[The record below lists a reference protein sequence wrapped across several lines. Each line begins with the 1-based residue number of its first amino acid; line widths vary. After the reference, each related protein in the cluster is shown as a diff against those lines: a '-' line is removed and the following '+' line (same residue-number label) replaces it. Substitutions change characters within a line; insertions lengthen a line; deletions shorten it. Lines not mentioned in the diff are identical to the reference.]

1 MSIALVLG
9 LIRLGTPSLWID
21 ETFTAHAVRRSY
33 TGVMDQ
39 NHWLYYWIEKVWAS
53 VAGTSEWA
61 LRMPSVFGAMA
72 ACGLLV
78 LLGRRLF
85 DQRVALISAVLLATN
100 PFVVKWSQQ
109 ARGYTL
115 LVALSLVA
123 TLLLLRALDRV
134 SPAAWAGYGL
144 AFAVLIVWHPFS
156 AALLAPVHL
165 VLVLQRRESVR
176 AAHALIATTVA
187 VVLAGPWLVV
197 VAQRESE
204 GGGPTSWLDAPTL
217 GVVTHALLD
226 VSGAAGLGVV
236 LALVGLWVL
245 RREEKQSFA
254 VWLGVWAFGPLVYS
268 LAASAANPI
277 FLDRYLIV
285 SAPAFALLAGNG
297 LAAIRPPWPAVLGT
311 AAVVATTVGLV
322 LWYSRADGDNWR
334 GENWRMAVA
343 TVSER
348 RGADEALLAAP
359 WWGERAISYYSGRV
373 EGSVPESRSAWVLV
387 WSEGD
392 PGFSETS
399 RIVLRLGRHR
409 LVEELSFGRRVRAQH
424 WERRP

>member
-1 MSIALVLG
+1 
-9 LIRLGTPSLWID
+9 
-21 ETFTAHAVRRSY
+21 
-33 TGVMDQ
+33 
-39 NHWLYYWIEKVWAS
+39 
-53 VAGTSEWA
+53 
-61 LRMPSVFGAMA
+61 
-72 ACGLLV
+72 
-78 LLGRRLF
+78 
-85 DQRVALISAVLLATN
+85 
-100 PFVVKWSQQ
+100 
-109 ARGYTL
+109 
-115 LVALSLVA
+115 VA

-165 VLVLQRRESVR
+165 VLVLQRRASVR
-176 AAHALIATTVA
+176 AAHALIATAVV

-245 RREEKQSFA
+245 SRDEKQPLA
-254 VWLGVWAFGPLVYS
+254 VWLGVWAFGPLLYS

-285 SAPAFALLAGNG
+285 SAPAFALLAGNA
-297 LAAIRPPWPAVLGT
+297 LAGIRPPWPAVLGT
-311 AAVVATTVGLV
+311 AAVAATTVGLV
-322 LWYSRADGDNWR
+322 FWYSRADGDNWR
-334 GENWRMAVA
+334 GENWRIAVA

-348 RGADEALLAAP
+348 RGAGDALLAAP
-359 WWGERAISYYSGRV
+359 WWGERAISYYGARV

-387 WSEGD
+387 WSEGN

-409 LVEELSFGRRVRAQH
+409 LVEELSFGWRLRAQR
-424 WERRP
+424 WERLP